1 MNIEEYKYL
10 WESDKADW
18 VLVNTEYGYGIVNK
32 KTQMAL
38 LVSDDELEAA
48 IIAKMRESGN
58 RVYEN
63 INDAYGDTK

>member
-18 VLVNTEYGYGIVNK
+18 VLANTEYGYGIANK

-38 LVSDDELEAA
+38 LVSDDELEDA
-48 IIAKMRESGN
+48 IIAKMLESGN

-63 INDAYGDTK
+63 INDAYSDI

>member
-38 LVSDDELEAA
+38 LVTDDELEEA
-48 IIAKMRESGN
+48 IIAKMLESGN

-63 INDAYGDTK
+63 ITDAYSDI

>member
-38 LVSDDELEAA
+38 LVSDDELEEA
-48 IIAKMRESGN
+48 IIAKMLESGN

-63 INDAYGDTK
+63 INDAYSDI